1 MYIKKNT
8 KRNTQLKYKIQRGGI
23 EGEFN
28 IEKEGEYKPTKNPKK
43 KTYKIIN
50 YNKTKYAIRKGSKN
64 LYHLNSTSGK
74 QELGRKISSSSN
86 HPINKIIKGYIK
98 YSSKEPKTTF
108 TVIKKDG
115 RYNLHKK
122 IKKNNSSYLS
132 KKIKTF

>member
-1 MYIKKNT
+1 MYIITKKT

-43 KTYKIIN
+43 TYKIIN

-64 LYHLNSTSGK
+64 LYHLNSTSGHQK
-74 QELGRKISSSSN
+74 LGSKISSSSN

-98 YSSKEPKTTF
+98 HSSKEPKTTF
-108 TVIKKDG
+108 TVIKTNGK
-115 RYNLHKK
+115 YNLHKK
-122 IKKNNSSYLS
+122 IQKNNGSYIS
-132 KKIKTF
+132 KKITTF